1 MNGVKVEFETLT
13 EVSEIVKAANEKMMG
28 IVSFIKSVSMDYQD
42 MMISDAG
49 TLFNEVII
57 KEQNSEKEKIE
68 LYNQEIVDKLADFSN
83 IYSETYGNIEE
94 LIK

>member
-13 EVSEIVKAANEKMMG
+13 EVSETVKAANEKMMS

-49 TLFNEVII
+49 TLFNEVIV

-68 LYNQEIVDKLADFSN
+68 FYNQEIVDKLANISS
-83 IYSETYGNIEE
+83 IYSETCDKIGG